1 MAIDTSVWYKPLIGR
16 RLKAPTRYLFE
27 KWSGV
32 SGKELIA
39 HLHSIVRR
47 LNTRGGEKHAHSRSY
62 TDTHLA

>member
-16 RLKAPTRYLFE
+16 RLKASTRYVFE

-47 LNTRGGEKHAHSRSY
+47 LNTRGAKSTRLYGV